1 MAKPTK
7 PSRPQTIS
15 LDALANVTGGRT
27 SAAAPGA
34 TASASTSTTSTSR
47 TSTSRTS
54 ADPNSQMMSLLTEI
68 VSSLQDMNQQ
78 RNQDPFMRAI
88 MLMQAMKGMN
98 NGGTPF

>member
-7 PSRPQTIS
+7 PRAPQTIS
-15 LDALANVTGGRT
+15 LDALSNVTGGRT

-34 TASASTSTTSTSR
+34 TAPSAANATAKSSLG
-47 TSTSRTS
+47 
-54 ADPNSQMMSLLTEI
+54 DPNSQMMSLLTEI

-78 RNQDPFMRAI
+78 RNQDPFMRAV

-98 NGGTPF
+98 SGGPFGGGGSPF

>member
-7 PSRPQTIS
+7 TSRPQTIS

-34 TASASTSTTSTSR
+34 TAPASTSTTSTS
-47 TSTSRTS
+47 SRTS

-98 NGGTPF
+98 SGGTPF

>member
-7 PSRPQTIS
+7 TSRPQTIS

-34 TASASTSTTSTSR
+34 TASASTSTS
-47 TSTSRTS
+47 STSRTS

-98 NGGTPF
+98 SGGSPF